1 MAKNFDLKKALANQN
16 KQGVVTNMLGVSTK
30 IMSIPYAQLELGNY
44 KIYEIDEDEVKDLAN
59 SIATVGLEQNLVV
72 KETEEP
78 NRYIVVTGHKRL
90 SAIKYIFDNSI
101 TINAKVRKSIEAPMC
116 IVIPKD
122 EDELI
127 TRFRMHETN
136 VHQRKG
142 FTVSEIEDYMNT
154 VEEAKKRN
162 LEFNGNKIVGTT
174 RAILK
179 ARFDISEATAKK
191 YIKLIKDGND
201 EIKKAVDSGD
211 MSINNAYDVLMGNS
225 EPIVKNDN
233 EEEKQEVKEKVSK
246 EFTIEDLNKNFKKI
260 EKSIDKLDK
269 DIEKI
274 NVPNIDVVVEKLD
287 YLRSVLNEVEELIK
301 KDK

>member
-1 MAKNFDLKKALANQN
+1 MANFDLKKALANQN
-16 KQGVVTNMLGVSTK
+16 KQGVVTNMLGVTTK
-30 IMSIPYAQLELGNY
+30 IMSIPYTQLELGNY
-44 KIYEIDEDEVKDLAN
+44 KVYDIDEEEVKDLAY

-72 KETEEP
+72 KETDEP
-78 NRYIVVTGHKRL
+78 NRFVVVTGHKRT
-90 SAIKYIFDNSI
+90 SAIKYIFDKEMV
-101 TINAKVRKSIEAPMC
+101 INAKVRKSIEAPMC

-201 EIKKAVDSGD
+201 EIKKAVDNGD

-225 EPIVKNDN
+225 EPIINSNDD
-233 EEEKQEVKEKVSK
+233 EKEEKSQAVKK
-246 EFTIEDLNKNFKKI
+246 EFTIDDLNKNFKKI
-260 EKSIDKLDK
+260 EKSLDRFDKNMDKID
-269 DIEKI
+269 
-274 NVPNIDVVVEKLD
+274 VPNAEVVVEKLD
-287 YLRSVLNEVEELIK
+287 YLRNILNEVEELLK
-301 KDK
+301 SDK

>member
-1 MAKNFDLKKALANQN
+1 MANFDLKKALANQN
-16 KQGVVTNMLGVSTK
+16 KQGVVTNMLGVTTK
-30 IMSIPYAQLELGNY
+30 IMSIPYTQLELGNY
-44 KIYEIDEDEVKDLAN
+44 KVYDIDEEEVKDLAY

-72 KETEEP
+72 KETDEP
-78 NRYIVVTGHKRL
+78 NRFVVVTGHKRT
-90 SAIKYIFDNSI
+90 SAIKYIFDKEMV
-101 TINAKVRKSIEAPMC
+101 INAKVRKSIEAPMC

-201 EIKKAVDSGD
+201 EIKKAVDNGD

-225 EPIVKNDN
+225 EPIINSNDD
-233 EEEKQEVKEKVSK
+233 EKEEKSQAVKK
-246 EFTIEDLNKNFKKI
+246 EFTIDDLNKNFKKI
-260 EKSIDKLDK
+260 EKSLDRFDK
-269 DIEKI
+269 DMDKI
-274 NVPNIDVVVEKLD
+274 DVPNAEVVVEKLD
-287 YLRSVLNEVEELIK
+287 YLRNILNEVEELLK
-301 KDK
+301 SDK